1 MNQTI
6 IYVFEHVF
14 PVNSAQEK
22 SYSDNK
28 KTQLVD
34 TVFHELQHLK
44 GDNSGQ
50 GGAHTA
56 QLKADVKR
64 EAKNFR
70 NNCSGW

>member
-1 MNQTI
+1 MYLNM
-6 IYVFEHVF
+6 YFLF
-14 PVNSAQEK
+14 NGAQEK
-22 SYSDNK
+22 SYSEK
-28 KTQLVD
+28 KFQLVD
-34 TVFHELQHLK
+34 TVFHELRHVK
-44 GDNSGQ
+44 GHNSGQ